1 MSPAWTHWGTSEDL
15 LGLGIPAH
23 DAGTGLEGEGLGVA
37 QYGGEFRFDVFDAYA
52 AGLVTNPNV
61 VVAGAIGAG
70 KSTVVKMMLAR
81 ALRRGRRVVVLDPKG
96 EYAALAKRYGHR
108 PVVLGRDGW
117 CNPFGHFERDGSSLL
132 RALLASALG
141 EALGVEE
148 HFVVDE
154 LWRVVLRARPER
166 VLRHCYE
173 YLETALSALETS
185 PRRRVALGLHR
196 LVEGDMSGLFDG
208 SEAPLALDGDLV
220 VIDLS
225 AQWASA
231 TLPLAVLCVLA
242 AAHQVLGRGDRLGY
256 LVLDEAWSMLG
267 DEHAVTWLRGSW
279 KLARARGV
287 AHVLVLHRFSDVAS
301 SADAGSAHF
310 ERARGLLR
318 ESETHW
324 LLRQPPDE
332 AGDIATTLQL
342 SALEVRYLHALPR
355 GSALVRY
362 GSASSI
368 VRLHPTSSDRAL
380 IDTDATMRLA

>member
-1 MSPAWTHWGTSEDL
+1 MCPAWTHWGTSQDL

-23 DAGTGLEGEGLGVA
+23 DAGTGLEGDVLGVA
-37 QYGGEFRFDVFDAYA
+37 QYGGEFRFDVFDAYG

-70 KSTVVKMMLAR
+70 KSTIVKMMLER

-96 EYAALAKRYGHR
+96 EYAALARRYGHP

-117 CNPFGHFERDGSSLL
+117 CNPFAHFERDGSSLL

-141 EALGVEE
+141 GALGVEE

-154 LWRVVLRARPER
+154 LWRVVASVRPER
-166 VLRHCYE
+166 VLRYCYE
-173 YLETALSALETS
+173 YLEIELASAEVST
-185 PRRRVALGLHR
+185 RRRVALGLHR
-196 LVEGDMSGLFDG
+196 LVEGDLSGLFDG
-208 SEAPLALDGDLV
+208 LDPPLALDGELV

-231 TLPLAVLCVLA
+231 SLPLAVLCVVA
-242 AAHQVLGRGDRLGY
+242 AAHHVLGRGDRLGY

-287 AHVLVLHRFSDVAS
+287 SHVLVLHRFSDVAS
-301 SADAGSAHF
+301 AADAGSAHL

-332 AGDIATTLQL
+332 AGEIATTLQL

-362 GSASSI
+362 GSARSI
-368 VRLHPTSSDRAL
+368 VRLTPTPSDRAL
-380 IDTDATMRLA
+380 IDTDATMRLE

>member
-1 MSPAWTHWGTSEDL
+1 MSPAWTHWATSQDL

-23 DAGTGLEGEGLGVA
+23 DAGTGLDSDVLGVA
-37 QYGGEFRFDVFDAYA
+37 QYGGEFRFDVFDAYG

-70 KSTVVKMMLAR
+70 KSTVVKMMLER

-96 EYAALAKRYGHR
+96 EYAALARRHGQR

-117 CNPFGHFERDGSSLL
+117 CNPFADFERDGSSLL

-141 EALGVEE
+141 AALGVEE

-154 LWRVVLRARPER
+154 LWRVVVSVRPER

-173 YLETALSALETS
+173 YLESSLVATESS

-196 LVEGDMSGLFDG
+196 LVEGDLSGLFDG
-208 SEAPLALDGDLV
+208 LDAPLALGGELV
-220 VIDLS
+220 VIGLS

-231 TLPLAVLCVLA
+231 SLPLAVLCVVA
-242 AAHQVLGRGDRLGY
+242 AAHHVLGRGDCLGY

-287 AHVLVLHRFSDVAS
+287 SHVLVLHRFSDVAS
-301 SADAGSAHF
+301 AADAGSAHL

-332 AGDIATTLQL
+332 AGEIATTLQL

-355 GSALVRY
+355 GSSLVRY
-362 GSASSI
+362 GSARSI
-368 VRLHPTSSDRAL
+368 VRLRPTSSDLAL
-380 IDTDATMRLA
+380 IDTDATMRLE